1 MIAVAGRSSRTS
13 FGPCQVG
20 SAIRADEFSDATLK
34 MKQVPFSILDL
45 ISSAAFVQT
54 QTSQTIQTKWIE
66 NEARAQRTSPT
77 ANTWRS
83 WFRTDRVF
91 LRAAF
96 DCKPAM

>member
-77 ANTWRS
+77 LIRS
-83 WFRTDRVF
+83 VLLILDTKLASSFSIGKR
-91 LRAAF
+91 
-96 DCKPAM
+96 